1 MRCYHT
7 IPPSRASCAT
17 ISSRG
22 RWLIANRA
30 LLHFELIP
38 FAPHPHFCSYHMK
51 LFHEEA
57 TQYYVKCTH
66 LFHYEPAQCPALLLV
81 SKTDPV
87 GTEKANNRLRSIWES
102 VGVKV
107 SCVHPFR
114 KMTYA
119 YRLCLLYRRH
129 RSSAGIS
136 HLTLAT
142 STSIGTSISSC
153 CSLTF
158 VPSTCR
164 CTIVRLSSND
174 PATSQL

>member
-17 ISSRG
+17 ISSRC

-30 LLHFELIP
+30 LLLFELIP

-114 KMTYA
+114 KTTYA
-119 YRLCLLYRRH
+119 YTTLPLVSQTSLKCWDKSPHVGHFHKHRDEYIELLL
-129 RSSAGIS
+129 A
-136 HLTLAT
+136 HLRALDLPMYNRKAK
-142 STSIGTSISSC
+142 
-153 CSLTF
+153 L
-158 VPSTCR
+158 
-164 CTIVRLSSND
+164 
-174 PATSQL
+174 